1 MTTSVTIGPA
11 RPASAAGSLVDRAVR
26 AVTDHIRTNALRVG
40 DTLPGEA
47 HFALSLGVSR
57 AVMREAFGALA
68 ALRLIDVGNGRKPRV
83 AAIDG
88 SVIASSLDHAV
99 STAQITVPE
108 VWDVR
113 RTIEV
118 RTAALA
124 AECRTVAEAEQ
135 IVGLVE
141 AMAGATEDFP
151 AMAHHDI
158 AFHEAIARASHNA
171 LFVQIVSSFAP
182 LMEVAVPAAW
192 QTRGTYARR
201 HLMIERHKAVAEAIR
216 RQDPDAAAAAMDA
229 HFDTAIGDVLKSEAG
244 EVPVRFMSS

>member
-1 MTTSVTIGPA
+1 MTPTLITDPPRIAPA
-11 RPASAAGSLVDRAVR
+11 TGSLVDRAVR
-26 AVTDHIRTNALRVG
+26 AVTDHIRNNALRVG

-47 HFALSLGVSR
+47 HFASTLGVSR

-124 AECRTVAEAEQ
+124 AECRTREEAGQ
-135 IVGLVE
+135 IVGLAD
-141 AMAGATEDFP
+141 AMARSMDDFP
-151 AMAHHDI
+151 AMSRHDI

-192 QTRGTYARR
+192 HTRGTYDRR
-201 HLMIERHKAVAEAIR
+201 HVMIERHHAVADAILR
-216 RQDPDAAAAAMDA
+216 RDSGAAAAAMEA
-229 HFDTAIGDVLKSEAG
+229 HFDAAIGDVLKG
-244 EVPVRFMSS
+244 EIGGDPAPFMAS

>member
-1 MTTSVTIGPA
+1 MTTMT
-11 RPASAAGSLVDRAVR
+11 AAPRANDGKSLVDRAVQ
-26 AVTDHIRTNALRVG
+26 AVTDHIRENALRVG

-47 HFALSLGVSR
+47 HFATTLGVSR

-83 AAIDG
+83 GAIDG

-113 RTIEV
+113 RTIEI

-124 AECRTVAEAEQ
+124 AECRTEAEAAQ
-135 IVGLVE
+135 IVALAD
-141 AMAGATEDFP
+141 AMAGAMDDFP
-151 AMAHHDI
+151 AMSRHDI

-171 LFVQIVSSFAP
+171 LFVQIVCSFAP
-182 LMEVAVPAAW
+182 LMEVAIPAAW
-192 QTRGTYARR
+192 HTRGTYDRR
-201 HLMIERHKAVAEAIR
+201 HIMIERHRAVADAILR
-216 RQDPDAAAAAMDA
+216 GDPAAAAAAMDA
-229 HFDTAIGDVLKSEAG
+229 HFDHAVGDVLKG
-244 EVPVRFMSS
+244 EIGANPVRFMSS